1 MGSSKSQ
8 YLILIVIL
16 GIVVFNLYNMRQI
29 KTDIDGFN
37 EKIENIGKEIDSIQ
51 DMNTQLDNLI
61 ESLHT
66 EIQLIDG
73 DIDRV
78 QNNIYSIRRN
88 TDEKIN
94 SVDKLTISE
103 LQEFFTKRYDSIFE
117 ATYRK
122 TGN

>member
-51 DMNTQLDNLI
+51 YMNTQLDNLI

>member
-29 KTDIDGFN
+29 KTDINGFN

-51 DMNTQLDNLI
+51 YMNTQLDNLI

>member
-1 MGSSKSQ
+1 MSPTR
-8 YLILIVIL
+8 YTNLLIIICMIFLAFTL
-16 GIVVFNLYNMRQI
+16 FNVRGI
-29 KTDIDGFN
+29 KTDVDAFN
-37 EKIENIGKEIDSIQ
+37 EKIDNIGKEIDSIQ
-51 DMNTQLDNLI
+51 ELNTLLDDRI
-61 ESLHT
+61 KSLHS
-66 EIQLIDG
+66 ELELIDG

-88 TDEKIN
+88 TDEKTN